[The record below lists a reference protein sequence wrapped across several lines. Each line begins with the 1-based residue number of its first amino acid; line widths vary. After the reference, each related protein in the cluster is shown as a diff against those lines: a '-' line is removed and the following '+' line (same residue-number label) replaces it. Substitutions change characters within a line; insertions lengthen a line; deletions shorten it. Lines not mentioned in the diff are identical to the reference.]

1 MFQEK
6 ITSFFYLKIFAI
18 VFLILVVGSMIFK
31 IGEEIVMSSFRNNS
45 FSVLIVSKD
54 SKFISVN
61 KSDKSAVF
69 FALGDIRQFVKGKK
83 PIEASFALGL
93 PIDSMLIDS
102 NPAVNL
108 SGFANSKNQLRLL
121 GGGDKIVYKNLNRYD
136 VIKIAGAINS
146 SAKDNRIEVRVN
158 LFNQNEMKEK
168 VDDKLV
174 DSQIANTPL
183 TLEIDNGTNINGL
196 GSLLAII
203 LAKRGY
209 NVISV
214 KTSTESDN
222 SYIAYPEKPDNFVNS
237 IQTLTRFPIIKMKKS
252 QAADVTLFLGEDLD
266 AMLSP

>member
-1 MFQEK
+1 
-6 ITSFFYLKIFAI
+6 
-18 VFLILVVGSMIFK
+18 
-31 IGEEIVMSSFRNNS
+31 
-45 FSVLIVSKD
+45 
-54 SKFISVN
+54 
-61 KSDKSAVF
+61 
-69 FALGDIRQFVKGKK
+69 
-83 PIEASFALGL
+83 
-93 PIDSMLIDS
+93 
-102 NPAVNL
+102 
-108 SGFANSKNQLRLL
+108 
-121 GGGDKIVYKNLNRYD
+121 
-136 VIKIAGAINS
+136 
-146 SAKDNRIEVRVN
+146 
-158 LFNQNEMKEK
+158 MKEK

-196 GSLLAII
+196 GGLLAII

-252 QAADVTLFLGEDLD
+252 QAADVTLFLGEVLD